1 MPDDTPISNARGNP
15 GDTSNSYEV
24 KETPRTL
31 APQAFDRTL
40 ASLSKLRFGSGTI
53 RHRTPTTVPKVV
65 HARNPKIQTPI
76 PFPSYLMLSLQQLID
91 RYLTSVLL
99 QRNAT

>member
-24 KETPRTL
+24 KGTPRTL

-40 ASLSKLRFGSGTI
+40 ASLSKLRFGSGTPPQAN
-53 RHRTPTTVPKVV
+53 HSTHSVV
-65 HARNPKIQTPI
+65 HARSPKIQTPI
-76 PFPSYLMLSLQQLID
+76 PFHPILSYHSSSSL
-91 RYLTSVLL
+91 TG
-99 QRNAT
+99 T